1 MRSTILIFLSSFLI
15 CSLSIAEDIDTS
27 VVLELEKCQ
36 QQNISSWKHP
46 TRKVLED
53 AEAKIKAV
61 YLCNKTYPV
70 FVADF
75 PYDPMSDETSS
86 FFYSFY
92 DKLLKANANWPYSI
106 ISDDKFVIHIKPE
119 GTGIALNYDEFNED
133 MIKPWLDTTKTF

>member
-1 MRSTILIFLSSFLI
+1 MHRKIFILLCFISP
-15 CSLSIAEDIDTS
+15 LSIAGEPDTTL
-27 VVLELEKCQ
+27 VFELEKCERK
-36 QQNISSWKHP
+36 NISSWKHP
-46 TRKVLED
+46 TRTVLED

-92 DKLLKANANWPYSI
+92 DKLLQANASWPYSI

-119 GTGIALNYDEFNED
+119 GTGIALDYDEFNENI
-133 MIKPWLDTTKTF
+133 IKPWLDTTKTF